1 MSEATKDSAYPV
13 QFVPFS
19 SALDGTFWSEIS
31 RRKLEVVRLEEGPV
45 PAQAWYSC
53 DSAVGLPALANL
65 DHTAFDMSSSL
76 STGANIPGSC
86 QLRGSIWLPNSLE
99 AMKKLDKTALLEAAG
114 QNIWDAIESESA
126 LRDPGT
132 LNAFIGIVYVDIKS
146 YKFWYWFAF
155 PAVCLPDAVVFAG
168 PPTKLPDVM
177 KDDLVSQLDAAY
189 GKLKP
194 ADRAAFLVD
203 ADSSGALK
211 ILPLSKLNE
220 VYESGRRFYVGY
232 TDPSTSE
239 QHPGWPLRNL
249 LGMLSRCFRG
259 SKERKVLPLLAYR
272 RQAREG
278 QLWSSRSLVFSV
290 RFGGDALERPRFVG
304 WERNATGQLGPR
316 MVNLSGGMD
325 PKKVAE
331 TAVGL
336 NLQLMRWRLAPTLN
350 LEVIANTRC
359 LLLGAGTLG
368 CNVARSLMG
377 WGVRT
382 ITFVDAGRVSYSNPV
397 RQSLYILSDCENGG
411 RHKADAAADALKC
424 VFPAMDARG
433 VVLSIPMP
441 GHGVPS
447 GSGDTIRK
455 QVEQLEQLVA
465 EHDAI
470 FLLLDTREARW
481 LPTLMACARGKL
493 VINAAL
499 GFDTFLVMR
508 HGVGERSEVDSDK
521 PSRCGEGP
529 STSGDGQFVHGGMP
543 STSGKNPST
552 SGEGPPAFGDG
563 PSRSTK
569 ELPTSGNGHSVPIGG
584 PSMSSGG
591 EQLSAD
597 QLGCYFCNDVVGPTD
612 STRDR
617 TLDQQCTVTRPGV
630 SMMAGALAVE
640 LLVGLLQHPEKGRA
654 PAGAGSWD
662 APCDNPL
669 GMVPHQIR
677 GFIGR
682 HHYMTLACTA
692 FSMCTACSPAV
703 VSQYNADGWEFVAH
717 VLRDASY
724 LEELTGLSR
733 LHAETDLDQVWAL
746 SDSEGD

>member
-1 MSEATKDSAYPV
+1 MSASTKDSSAHPV

-31 RRKLEVVRLEEGPV
+31 RRKLEVYRLEEGPV

-65 DHTAFDMSSSL
+65 DHTAFEVSSPN

-86 QLRGSIWLPNSLE
+86 PLRGRLWVPNSLD
-99 AMKKLDKTALLEAAG
+99 AMKKLEKAALLDAAG
-114 QNIWDAIESESA
+114 QEIWDVIEDTSA
-126 LRDPGT
+126 LRDPST
-132 LNAFIGIVYVDIKS
+132 LNTFIGIVYVDLKT
-146 YKFWYWFAF
+146 YKYWYWFAF
-155 PAVCLPDAVVFAG
+155 PAVCLPDGIVFAG
-168 PPTKLPDVM
+168 PPIKLPEAVTNDFVTR
-177 KDDLVSQLDAAY
+177 LEEAY
-189 GKLKP
+189 GMLKQ
-194 ADRAAFLVD
+194 AERVAFLVD
-203 ADSSGALK
+203 VDASGGLE
-211 ILPLSKLNE
+211 IQPLSKLNE

-239 QHPGWPLRNL
+239 QHSGWPLRNL
-249 LGMLSRCFRG
+249 LGLLSRCWRG
-259 SKERKVLPLLAYR
+259 SKEGALLPVLAYR
-272 RQAREG
+272 RRQAKEG
-278 QLWSSRSLVFSV
+278 QVWSSRSLVFSV
-290 RFGGDALERPRFVG
+290 RFGGNCLLERPRFVG
-304 WERNATGQLGPR
+304 WERNPAGQLGPR

-350 LEVIANTRC
+350 LELIANTRC

-382 ITFVDAGRVSYSNPV
+382 ITFLDAGRVSYSNPV
-397 RQSLYILSDCENGG
+397 RQSLYTLSDCENGG
-411 RHKADAAADALKC
+411 RHKAEAAADALKRI
-424 VFPAMDARG
+424 FPAMDARG
-433 VVLSIPMP
+433 VVQSIPMP
-441 GHGVPS
+441 GHGVPA
-447 GSGDTIRK
+447 GAEDTVRQ

-481 LPTLMACARGKL
+481 LPTLVACARGKL

-508 HGVGERSEVDSDK
+508 HGM
-521 PSRCGEGP
+521 
-529 STSGDGQFVHGGMP
+529 GQ
-543 STSGKNPST
+543 TAT
-552 SGEGPPAFGDG
+552 
-563 PSRSTK
+563 
-569 ELPTSGNGHSVPIGG
+569 GG
-584 PSMSSGG
+584 PSVST
-591 EQLSAD
+591 D
-597 QLGCYFCNDVVGPTD
+597 RLGCYFCNDVVGPTD

-640 LLVGLLQHPEKGRA
+640 LLVSLLQHPEKGHA

-662 APCDNPL
+662 VPCESPL

-682 HHYMTLACTA
+682 HHYMTPACTA
-692 FSMCTACSPAV
+692 FSMCTACSPTV
-703 VSQYNADGWEFVAH
+703 VSQYNTDGWEFVAH
-717 VLRDASY
+717 ALRDASY
-724 LEELTGLSR
+724 LEDLTGLSR